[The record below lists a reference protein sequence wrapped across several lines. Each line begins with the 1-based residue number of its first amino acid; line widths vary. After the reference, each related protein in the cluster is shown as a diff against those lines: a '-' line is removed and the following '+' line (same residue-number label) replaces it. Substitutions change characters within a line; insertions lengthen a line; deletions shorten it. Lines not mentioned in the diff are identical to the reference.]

1 MATYKV
7 TIDEK
12 NISGKRFLEYMK
24 TLSYVS
30 IAKNKNK
37 KISGLEEALKDI
49 EEGRVSDPMTIEEFK
64 VYTQKIWDEA

>member
-30 IAKNKNK
+30 VAKNKNK
-37 KISGLEEALKDI
+37 KMSGLEEALKDI
-49 EEGRVSDPMTIEEFK
+49 EEGRVSEI
-64 VYTQKIWDEA
+64 